1 MTKSREKEENT
12 LLPSS
17 AMVIDGRDEDDMKLM
32 LGVWKLL
39 DDESRVLLVLLGFVM
54 AVTWGWEKRELFDCA
69 AVAVVDREELKLER

>member
-54 AVTWGWEKRELFDCA
+54 AVT
-69 AVAVVDREELKLER
+69 